1 MKLIH
6 SEKAMDRIS
15 VFDFEN
21 GSSNE
26 YNIKQIRRVLPRVID
41 EKLTLRQRQCVQM
54 YYFKKLN
61 MQEIGEVLG
70 IDRTTVSRN
79 LSRARKRIRTSLEY
93 LL

>member
-15 VFDFEN
+15 VFDFGN

-79 LSRARKRIRTSLEY
+79 LSRARKRIKTSLEY